1 MQPSLKSTS
10 GVQRDN
16 EPSRFHEEEK
26 WRCLNHD
33 FDEKGI
39 PQQKE
44 QQQQQQKNRLNA
56 QRKYTS

>member
-33 FDEKGI
+33 FDEKGFRNKRNSSSNSKKI
-39 PQQKE
+39 D
-44 QQQQQQKNRLNA
+44 
-56 QRKYTS
+56 